1 MPSES
6 TAEVRPGR
14 KQLQLSVA
22 ACAVGDELRG
32 GGVGSGDGLAGL
44 AATSALSR
52 QMEAA
57 LIAEVGRAF
66 RRGKTELCFDVSGSR
81 RYLLDIQVQ
90 SLSGRQWGA

>member
-14 KQLQLSVA
+14 KQPQPSVA
-22 ACAVGDELRG
+22 ACAVGDELGG
-32 GGVGSGDGLAGL
+32 GGVGSGVLAGL

-57 LIAEVGRAF
+57 LIAEVGRSF
-66 RRGKTELCFDVSGSR
+66 SGGKDRVVL
-81 RYLLDIQVQ
+81 
-90 SLSGRQWGA
+90 